1 MAIYRKVSISFWT
14 DPKVDERFSPEDKY
28 FFLYLLTN
36 PHTNLCGCYEISYKQ
51 LKDETGYSRESISV
65 LINRFEK
72 TYNIIRYDA
81 ETYEMLI
88 LNWKKYNWSNSPSF
102 VSSVQKEIQKVKNP
116 QFREFLLDERH
127 CVDTVSTLSD
137 TVSSAPV
144 TVTDTVTVNSSNSI
158 NLINIEDVNKEK
170 EVKKRVRKK
179 YEDTPEFEA
188 FWNAYPKQKAKTE
201 AREAFA
207 KVDVPLQTLLDALE
221 IQKKSHDWLKEGGQ
235 YIPYPAKWL
244 NKRRWEDATDTTQQT
259 DRYANLRRLAE
270 EFEDE

>member
-72 TYNIIRYDA
+72 TYNIIRYDT

-102 VSSVQKEIQKVKNP
+102 VTSVQKEIQKVKNP

-127 CVDTVSTLSD
+127 SVDTVSENAD

-144 TVTDTVTVNSSNSI
+144 TVTDTDNSFNS
-158 NLINIEDVNKEK
+158 DK

-221 IQKKSHDWLKEGGQ
+221 IQKKSNDWLKDGGQ

-244 NKRRWEDATDTTQQT
+244 NKRRWEDATETTQQT
-259 DRYANLRRLAE
+259 DRYANLRRLME
-270 EFEDE
+270 ECEDE